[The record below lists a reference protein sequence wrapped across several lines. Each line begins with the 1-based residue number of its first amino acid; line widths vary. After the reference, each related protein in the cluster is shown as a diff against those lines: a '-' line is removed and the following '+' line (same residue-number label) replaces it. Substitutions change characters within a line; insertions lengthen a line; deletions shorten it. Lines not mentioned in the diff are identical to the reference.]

1 MPKAPAALLM
11 LLGMLAMPAVSS
23 AQAPG
28 SLGSGRAPVPN
39 VRAPLPQPEQPSAA
53 LAPVDNALRSGS
65 SDATEIERRAPTAG
79 AVGRVVNGDTLKVD
93 GRTIRLWGI
102 DAPELVQA
110 CERDGR
116 SYACGHEAAAYLR
129 TLLTSVTVA
138 AALEVACAP
147 RTNDRYGRPVALCRL
162 GDMDLGAE
170 MVRAGWALAFAQHGR
185 DYAAQEDEARENR
198 RGLWEGTFEAPWEWR
213 ARKLG
218 E

>member
-1 MPKAPAALLM
+1 MPRARAAFLV
-11 LLGMLAMPAVSS
+11 LLGTLAMSPISW
-23 AQAPG
+23 AQAPN
-28 SLGSGRAPVPN
+28 SLGSGKAPVPN
-39 VRAPLPQPEQPSAA
+39 VRAPLPRAEPPAAATAPAGNAMLSGPS
-53 LAPVDNALRSGS
+53 S
-65 SDATEIERRAPTAG
+65 STEVERRLPTTTAT
-79 AVGRVVNGDTLKVD
+79 GRVVNGDTIKVD

-129 TLLTSVTVA
+129 TLLSSVTVA
-138 AALEVACAP
+138 AALEVTCVP
-147 RTNDRYGRPVALCRL
+147 RTNDRYGRPVAVCML

-170 MVRAGWALAFAQHGR
+170 MVRVGWALAFTQHGR
-185 DYAAQEDEARENR
+185 DYAPQEDEARQSR

-213 ARKLG
+213 ERKLG